1 MSPPYKF
8 KYIRDQLNFK
18 SHDFMQIVSY
28 LIVMA
33 ITALLYVYVT
43 NSYIILL
50 IKKIIIMLNVS
61 KRVYIHV
68 IKEVINWI
76 CK

>member
-1 MSPPYKF
+1 
-8 KYIRDQLNFK
+8 
-18 SHDFMQIVSY
+18 MQIVSY

-43 NSYIILL
+43 NSYIILF

-61 KRVYIHV
+61 KRVYI

>member
-8 KYIRDQLNFK
+8 KYIWDQLNFK

-43 NSYIILL
+43 NTCSYIILF

-61 KRVYIHV
+61 KRVYI
-68 IKEVINWI
+68 IKEVIN
-76 CK
+76 